1 MSVGPSVVVR
11 APALVELLCCPR
23 DRGPLEP
30 DGGGLGC
37 AACGAHFPIRDGI
50 VSFLSAQEL
59 SEQDHRERSMRDDES
74 VWYDPMFEGYTNAV
88 EVPAAVRR
96 VDPVDGVLVD
106 VGCGTG
112 RITEALVALG
122 RPIIAVD
129 YSEACLRRM
138 LARTEG
144 APVLAVHSDIR
155 RLPVKDGVAGAA
167 TCIETYSQFRPEDRA
182 RILAELRRA
191 LAPGGTLSISAFNY
205 NVVFRV
211 WSLLGNEGAR
221 QGEHMLGGDYHY
233 QRFARAEFRRELEAH
248 FQVEELTGI
257 RNIPARTIAG
267 GLSRLRMRSA
277 GDRFLRFMTERGHA
291 ADFWLESTP
300 LAGAV
305 GFFWQARCR
314 QSGGVAPR
322 QPPEVKGDS
331 PSIPDRQGASPPY

>member
-1 MSVGPSVVVR
+1 MSVDPSVLVR
-11 APALVELLCCPR
+11 APELVELLCCPR
-23 DRGPLEP
+23 DRGSLEP
-30 DGGGLGC
+30 DTAGGLAC
-37 AACGAHFPIRDGI
+37 AVCGALFPVRDGI

-59 SEQDHRERSMRDDES
+59 SEQDHRERGMRDDES

-88 EVPAAVRR
+88 EVPAAARR
-96 VDPVDGVLVD
+96 VDARNGVIID

-112 RITEALVALG
+112 RITEALVPLG

-138 LARTEG
+138 LARTDG
-144 APVLAVHSDIR
+144 APVLAVQSDIR
-155 RLPVKDGVAGAA
+155 LLPVKDGVAGAA
-167 TCIETYSQFRPEDRA
+167 TCIETYSQFRPDDRG
-182 RILAELRRA
+182 RILTELRRV
-191 LAPGGTLSISAFNY
+191 LDPGGTLSISAFNY
-205 NVVFRV
+205 NAMFRL

-233 QRFARAEFRRELEAH
+233 QRFTKPELRRELEAH

-267 GLSRLRMRSA
+267 ALGKVRLRSA
-277 GDRFLRFMTERGHA
+277 GDRFLLYMTERGHA

-305 GFFWQARCR
+305 GFFWQAKCR
-314 QSGGVAPR
+314 KAP
-322 QPPEVKGDS
+322 
-331 PSIPDRQGASPPY
+331 